1 MLTNPTTWY
10 AGSRY
15 VRVDQRGVK
24 RDVLVPFHQP
34 AQDAVGILADH
45 ERSRRS
51 APPIAWSTTLPSPK
65 AKDGLRAANLLT
77 MTLQINRR

>member
-34 AQDAVGILADH
+34 AQDAVGILAGL
-45 ERSRRS
+45 SR
-51 APPIAWSTTLPSPK
+51 LLFEL
-65 AKDGLRAANLLT
+65 LRTALDVFAQL
-77 MTLQINRR
+77 

>member
-34 AQDAVGILADH
+34 AQDAVGILATQPAEAVEDNLREGGGLVGLVFFQQSGPH
-45 ERSRRS
+45 DGG
-51 APPIAWSTTLPSPK
+51 
-65 AKDGLRAANLLT
+65 AKFL
-77 MTLQINRR
+77 MTATR

>member
-34 AQDAVGILADH
+34 AQDAVGQ
-45 ERSRRS
+45 
-51 APPIAWSTTLPSPK
+51 T
-65 AKDGLRAANLLT
+65 LLT

>member
-15 VRVDQRGVK
+15 VRVEQRGVK

-34 AQDAVGILADH
+34 AQDAEEHTLPTYPKPKTA
-45 ERSRRS
+45 S
-51 APPIAWSTTLPSPK
+51 APRICLP
-65 AKDGLRAANLLT
+65 
-77 MTLQINRR
+77 

>member
-1 MLTNPTTWY
+1 MLTNPTSWY

-34 AQDAVGILADH
+34 AQDGGGGQRGI
-45 ERSRRS
+45 
-51 APPIAWSTTLPSPK
+51 P
-65 AKDGLRAANLLT
+65 
-77 MTLQINRR
+77 